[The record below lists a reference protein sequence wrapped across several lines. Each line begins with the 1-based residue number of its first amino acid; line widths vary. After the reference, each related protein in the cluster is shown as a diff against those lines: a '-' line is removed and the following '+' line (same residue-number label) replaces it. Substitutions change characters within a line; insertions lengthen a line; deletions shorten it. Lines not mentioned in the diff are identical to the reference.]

1 LIEEK
6 LRSMNELQNKIM
18 KLEDY
23 IGKFNA
29 YFKELN
35 PIEIMSKLKYLQDFK
50 IDRDSF
56 LE

>member
-1 LIEEK
+1 
-6 LRSMNELQNKIM
+6 MNELQNKIM